1 MRVFSGHGPADL
13 GEDAG
18 TGGHPAVHHAVEDGQ
33 QAIQGEGL
41 GPQQVVTGL
50 EMENTE
56 EDRLVNNKDINVW
69 QLSIIIMF
77 IMIDPLSP
85 VKNIT

>member
-1 MRVFSGHGPADL
+1 
-13 GEDAG
+13 
-18 TGGHPAVHHAVEDGQ
+18 
-33 QAIQGEGL
+33 
-41 GPQQVVTGL
+41 VVTGL